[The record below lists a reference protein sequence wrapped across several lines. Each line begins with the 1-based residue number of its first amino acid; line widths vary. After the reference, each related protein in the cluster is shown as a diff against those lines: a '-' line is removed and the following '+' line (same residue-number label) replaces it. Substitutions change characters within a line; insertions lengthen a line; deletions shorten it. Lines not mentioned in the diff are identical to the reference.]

1 MGMVKE
7 FKEFALKGSLV
18 DTAIAFVMGAV
29 VGKLV
34 SAFIDGL
41 VMPLVG
47 MIQGKDFSNMYVGLN
62 DATKAAEAAGA
73 PLAKAKEAGPV
84 WAYGNFITV
93 AIEFLMVAFVMFMI
107 IKAINAS
114 KKKAAAAA
122 PPAPTEDVILLREI
136 RDALRK

>member
-1 MGMVKE
+1 MLKE
-7 FKEFALKGSLV
+7 FKDFAMKGSLV

-62 DATKAAEAAGA
+62 DASKAAEAAGA

>member
-1 MGMVKE
+1 MLKE
-7 FKEFALKGSLV
+7 FKEFAMKGSLV

-47 MIQGKDFSNMYVGLN
+47 MIQGKDFSNMYVGLS
-62 DATKAAEAAGA
+62 DASKAAEAAGE

-114 KKKAAAAA
+114 KKKEAAAA
-122 PPAPTEDVILLREI
+122 PPPPPEDVVLLREI
-136 RDALRK
+136 RDALKK